1 MSLVI
6 LSKTDREKAS
16 DFFAKVSNET
26 GIQFDLVNNTEN
38 NGITITKITFTDG
51 NYISELGY
59 NLRNGYIYDS
69 TKYTVFADDSSNL
82 FIITKTTKW
91 CGMNQN
97 QDLSTHYF
105 AFITNLSGEIVD
117 IAVYGSSMSRVVNI
131 PESVN
136 ENQNNNSI
144 KIFPLYFGYEYSLC
158 KYGFPKNV
166 FINYERKFDA
176 GLKFIDQNG
185 NRFVTL
191 GTYLLYKED

>member
-6 LSKTDREKAS
+6 LSKTDKEKAS
-16 DFFAKVSNET
+16 DFFAKVSNKT
-26 GIQFDLVNNTEN
+26 GIQFNLVNNTEN
-38 NGITITKITFTDG
+38 NGITIKKITFTDG

-59 NLRNGYIYDS
+59 NLHNDYIHDS
-69 TKYTVFADDSSNL
+69 TKYTIFADDSSNL
-82 FIITKTTKW
+82 FIITKTTNW
-91 CGMNQN
+91 CSMSQS
-97 QDLSTHYF
+97 QELSSLYVT
-105 AFITNLSGEIVD
+105 FITNLSGEIVD
-117 IAVYGSSMSRVVNI
+117 IAAYGSSMSRVVNI

-136 ENQNNNSI
+136 VNQNNNSI
-144 KIFPLYFGYEYSLC
+144 KIFPLYFGNSFTPN